1 MALCGSSFRV
11 SLHWQLLSRNYKASN
26 RQVLPRIESRNLFVW
41 SVVSLNVLVRRE
53 LSWNQK
59 LLDQYR
65 SMYWI
70 ISHTIKCIKSAE
82 IAEQNKLN
90 AHLYSYL
97 ANTVFLV
104 NSDFFI
110 PTGQSVYATNP
121 PAYFL
126 GTRWL
131 PYSCAPLPRLLAHQ
145 RDSRKSLCASTL
157 RETLD
162 SKGVLH

>member
-90 AHLYSYL
+90 AHLYSHL

-104 NSDFFI
+104 NSVFF
-110 PTGQSVYATNP
+110 Y
-121 PAYFL
+121 L
-126 GTRWL
+126 
-131 PYSCAPLPRLLAHQ
+131 
-145 RDSRKSLCASTL
+145 
-157 RETLD
+157 LD
-162 SKGVLH
+162 SQYMRQTYLPTFRHTLAALFVCTAA